1 MILRRYEQVE
11 YVVND
16 RFEIPEEIMKMTR
29 NEIHAACKNKK
40 RRRAQASGQAGKFIM
55 WN

>member
-1 MILRRYEQVE
+1 ME

-29 NEIHAACKNKK
+29 KEIHAELAKIKK
-40 RRRAQASGQAGKFIM
+40 EEELRPAARRENLSCGIKFIL
-55 WN
+55 